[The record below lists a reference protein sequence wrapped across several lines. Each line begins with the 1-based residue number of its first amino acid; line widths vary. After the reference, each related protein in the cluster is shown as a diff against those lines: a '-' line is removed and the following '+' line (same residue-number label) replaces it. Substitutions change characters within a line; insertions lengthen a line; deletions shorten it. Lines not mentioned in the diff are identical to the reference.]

1 MANKAR
7 FWDRIARK
15 YAKSPVK
22 DEAAYQRKLEKTRA
36 YLTPGAEVYEFGCGT
51 GSIALAHAPYA
62 KHILATDISANMIA
76 IARSKA
82 DAANI
87 RNVTFRQ
94 EDAEMAAEDYGR
106 YDMVMAHSILHLL
119 EDRDAAIAR
128 SWRLLKPGGLFVSST
143 ACLSDGM
150 GWFRFIAPAGRLLGL
165 IPFVAFFSRENLR
178 DAMTAAGFRIEHEW
192 QPGKNK
198 AVFIVA
204 VKEG

>member
-1 MANKAR
+1 MAGKAR

-15 YAKSPVK
+15 YARTPIK
-22 DEAAYQRKLEKTRA
+22 DEAAYQQKLEKTRA
-36 YLTPGAEVYEFGCGT
+36 YLTPNAEVYEFGCGT
-51 GSIALAHAPYA
+51 GSTAIAHAPYA

-82 DAANI
+82 EAADI
-87 RNVTFRQ
+87 QNVTFRQ
-94 EDAEMAAEDYGR
+94 EEAETVAEGGGP

-128 SWRLLKPGGLFVSST
+128 SWRLLKPGGVFVSST

-165 IPFVAFFSRENLR
+165 IPYVAFFSRENLKASVR
-178 DAMTAAGFRIEHEW
+178 AAGFRIEHEW